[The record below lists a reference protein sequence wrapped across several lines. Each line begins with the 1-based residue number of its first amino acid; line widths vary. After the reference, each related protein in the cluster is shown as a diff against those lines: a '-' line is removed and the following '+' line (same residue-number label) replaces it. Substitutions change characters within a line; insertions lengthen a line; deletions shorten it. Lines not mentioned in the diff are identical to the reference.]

1 MRIAICP
8 GSFDPV
14 TLGHVELILRAYNL
28 FDKIIVLVLT
38 NSEKKYMFSKEKR
51 VDFLNKVFS
60 NYKNIEVDSFEG
72 LLVDYAKSKG
82 VIAVIKGIRSVTD
95 FDYEKNM
102 ALINKKLNSDLE
114 TLFLVSCPDKIC
126 ISSSMVKQIAGLG
139 GDISSFVPKS
149 IYKDIMCFFEREENS
164 NEY

>member
-14 TLGHVELILRAYNL
+14 TLGHVDVILRASNL

-51 VDFLNKVFS
+51 TVFLNKVFS
-60 NYKNIEVDSFEG
+60 TYDNIEVDSFEG
-72 LLVDYAKSKG
+72 LLVDYAKSKRA
-82 VIAVIKGIRSVTD
+82 VAVIKGIRSATD
-95 FDYEKNM
+95 FDYEMKM
-102 ALINKKLNSDLE
+102 SLINKELNSDLE
-114 TLFLVSCPDKIC
+114 TLFLASCPDKMC
-126 ISSSMVKQIAGLG
+126 LSSSMVKQIAGLG

-149 IYKDIMCFFEREENS
+149 IYKDIMSFFEREEKS